1 MHYEYFLHAI
11 VVSYTYLE
19 DFVYCFF
26 KKKYLY
32 LDVLFVLKML
42 TSVDIFAS
50 NELHYM

>member
-26 KKKYLY
+26 FKKKP
-32 LDVLFVLKML
+32 VLRC
-42 TSVDIFAS
+42 SVHAENADFSRHICIK
-50 NELHYM
+50 